1 MVVPLFTCSGT
12 IPADRFN
19 LWSELRPSAVV
30 EGDSASLKVGK
41 IAVAQEDDLVR
52 VLENG
57 NRIGGEEL
65 LPFAEPYGKRRFT
78 TCSDD
83 AAWLGAMHHHEC
95 PLPVQPRQNSGNR
108 EANVALVGIFNQVGD
123 HLGVDVARK
132 GVPLPCQLTLQFG
145 VVLNDPVVNDGDL
158 TVLIHVGMGVQVG
171 WRTMGG
177 PPRVR
182 DTGNRTG
189 WQFAKDT
196 FEIGEPACTLAHR
209 NLTPGRRNGDPRG
222 VIAAVLK
229 EAQPL
234 DQRRRDVA

>member
-1 MVVPLFTCSGT
+1 MVVPLLARRGT
-12 IPADRFN
+12 IPGNRLN
-19 LWSELRPSAVV
+19 LWGELRTSSVV

-41 IAVAQEDDLVR
+41 VAIAQEDDLVG
-52 VLENG
+52 VLKDG
-57 NRIGGEEL
+57 DGVGGEEL
-65 LPFAEPYGKRRFT
+65 LSFADTNDKRRFT

-83 AAWLGAMHHHEC
+83 STWLGAMHHHEC

-177 PPRVR
+177 PPRVGDPSDR
-182 DTGNRTG
+182 AG
-189 WQFAKDT
+189 WQFANDT
-196 FEIGEPACTLAHR
+196 FKIGEAARTLAHGDLAPR
-209 NLTPGRRNGDPRG
+209 GRNGDSRG

-234 DQRRRDVA
+234 NQRR